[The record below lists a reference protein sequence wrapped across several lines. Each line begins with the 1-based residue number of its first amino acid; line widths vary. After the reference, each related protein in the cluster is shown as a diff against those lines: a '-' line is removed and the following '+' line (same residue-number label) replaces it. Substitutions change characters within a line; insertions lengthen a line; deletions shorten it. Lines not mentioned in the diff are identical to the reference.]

1 MQYLVRNM
9 LKQDD
14 QGSLL
19 TSLDMDYSQRVIL
32 LGGEINEET
41 AVILSSALRALARES
56 DEEITLYIQS
66 PGGLVSAGLSIY
78 DTMQSIRCD
87 VATVACGLTGS
98 MAALL
103 LAAGAKG
110 KRWAQP
116 HAQILIHQP
125 MGEVSGRATDVHT
138 QVGHLLKT
146 RGIINEILSSHT
158 GKSVEQIEKDTMG
171 DHLMDAEEALIYGA
185 VDRIGDPIGEW

>member
-1 MQYLVRNM
+1 MQYLVRKM
-9 LKQDD
+9 VKQDD

-56 DEEITLYIQS
+56 DEDITLYIQS

-116 HAQILIHQP
+116 HAQILIHHIDIGQNRVVA
-125 MGEVSGRATDVHT
+125 GHHGGIAKCAAGCDEQNGCNTD
-138 QVGHLLKT
+138 QADGGPAP
-146 RGIINEILSSHT
+146 R
-158 GKSVEQIEKDTMG
+158 
-171 DHLMDAEEALIYGA
+171 
-185 VDRIGDPIGEW
+185 